1 MHDLN
6 RWLAFCRAKGMEVSS
21 NLYTFSF
28 SFPFVELVSV
38 GLIRMILCHIAT
50 KLLLPRSMD
59 ISPLC

>member
-6 RWLAFCRAKGMEVSS
+6 RWLVFCRAKGMEVSS

-38 GLIRMILCHIAT
+38 GLIRMILCHICHQT
-50 KLLLPRSMD
+50 
-59 ISPLC
+59 IVT